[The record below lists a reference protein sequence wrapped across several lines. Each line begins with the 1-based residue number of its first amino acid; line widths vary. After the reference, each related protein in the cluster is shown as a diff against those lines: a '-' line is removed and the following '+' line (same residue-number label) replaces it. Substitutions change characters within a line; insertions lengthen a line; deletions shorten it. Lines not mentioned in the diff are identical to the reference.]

1 MTTIIIIIIIMLVIN
16 FMIIIINIF
25 ELICHM
31 LAKTQMQLYIIYNSH
46 VLQTLQLQ
54 LHVYYK
60 INNNDKIIIC
70 SALAP
75 TYSIILNTE
84 Y

>member
-1 MTTIIIIIIIMLVIN
+1 MTTIIIIVIMLVIN
-16 FMIIIINIF
+16 FIIIINVF
-25 ELICHM
+25 ELICPM

-46 VLQTLQLQ
+46 VLQTLQMQ

-60 INNNDKIIIC
+60 INNDKIIIC
-70 SALAP
+70 SDLAQ
-75 TYSIILNTE
+75 TYAK

>member
-1 MTTIIIIIIIMLVIN
+1 
-16 FMIIIINIF
+16 
-25 ELICHM
+25 M

-46 VLQTLQLQ
+46 VLQTLQMQ

-60 INNNDKIIIC
+60 INNDKIIIC
-70 SALAP
+70 SDLAQ
-75 TYSIILNTE
+75 TYAK